1 MSTPPEIPEDEYL
14 RLARWMTHQALVPS
28 EERQE
33 LFRAAYRY
41 AAERTGLTK
50 EEVKRLVAYFENF
63 HTNDAARWVEHYL
76 NECRKTGTPPTD
88 HHE

>member
-1 MSTPPEIPEDEYL
+1 MDTPPEIPEDEYIQ
-14 RLARWMTHQALVPS
+14 LARWMTYQALTPS

-41 AAERTGLTK
+41 AAERTGLTV
-50 EEVKRLVAYFENF
+50 EEVERLVTYFEDF

-76 NECRKTGTPPTD
+76 NAYRKTGNPPADAT
-88 HHE
+88 